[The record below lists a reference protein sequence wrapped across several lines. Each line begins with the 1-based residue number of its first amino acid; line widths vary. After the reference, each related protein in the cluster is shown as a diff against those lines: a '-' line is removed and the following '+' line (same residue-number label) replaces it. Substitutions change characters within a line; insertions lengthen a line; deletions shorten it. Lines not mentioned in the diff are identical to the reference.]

1 MKDNGLPRLLIV
13 SSVRKSEGRSVAT
26 RAVRFGHTNMGLR
39 DDLEEARKTLR
50 LTTTEFGEVRVHAH
64 RKILENIW
72 ATFTKLGHEAERHW
86 WINHHLEGD
95 VVGLHPEL
103 EISFVAI
110 LRETLPENERL
121 WLVGIENRNRHPK
134 YWLYETT
141 AEHLVKVLEE
151 TYAFDFYV
159 CSKKYDWLVT
169 QEHHGVI
176 LAVGEPV
183 ASKLKDLR
191 PRFG

>member
-1 MKDNGLPRLLIV
+1 
-13 SSVRKSEGRSVAT
+13 
-26 RAVRFGHTNMGLR
+26 MGLR
-39 DDLEEARKTLR
+39 DDLEEARKILG
-50 LTTTEFGEVRVHAH
+50 LTTTEFGEVRVHWH

-86 WINHHLEGD
+86 WINQHLEGD

-103 EISFVAI
+103 ESSVFAI

-121 WLVGIENRNRHPK
+121 WLVGTENRNRHPK

-183 ASKLKDLR
+183 ASKLNDLR
-191 PRFG
+191 PRFE